1 MSSTTPGPDH
11 AAPTKTTAAKAYVG
25 AAIAIVGS
33 GVTTA
38 VALVT
43 VGSGWFIGLT
53 IASAMLTTAGT
64 FAGVYATTNE
74 PKE

>member
-1 MSSTTPGPDH
+1 MSDTTPGPDH
-11 AAPTKTTAAKAYVG
+11 AGPTDTKATKALVG
-25 AAIAIVGS
+25 ASIAIVGA

-43 VGSGWFIGLT
+43 EGTGWFIGLT

-64 FAGVYATTNE
+64 FFGVYQTTNK
-74 PKE
+74 PK